1 MPEGDLLY
9 PPAQYGGGWLFLVLA
24 IVIAAVGIVA
34 LIHVLTRPRPLASQ
48 PQADPAAVIAQLRS
62 EYLAMIDDLERRA
75 QAGDVDPRRAH
86 AELSRLMRAF
96 VNEHSGLEAPV
107 MTLKDLVA
115 LGVHPALLDAL
126 DRFTYPSVF
135 RREAP
140 LDPAL
145 GAQAAR
151 LVVELWR

>member
-1 MPEGDLLY
+1 M
-9 PPAQYGGGWLFLVLA
+9 ARTASSTA
-24 IVIAAVGIVA
+24 IVEPA
-34 LIHVLTRPRPLASQ
+34 LARRSPAGSTR
-48 PQADPAAVIAQLRS
+48 
-62 EYLAMIDDLERRA
+62 EGGTK
-75 QAGDVDPRRAH
+75 AGEVDARHAH

-151 LVVELWR
+151 LVVELWH

>member
-1 MPEGDLLY
+1 MPEDDLLY
-9 PPAQYGGGWLFLVLA
+9 PPAQYGAGWLLLVLA
-24 IVIAAVGIVA
+24 IVIAIVGIAAIVH
-34 LIHVLTRPRPLASQ
+34 LLTRPRRLASQ
-48 PQADPAAVIAQLRS
+48 PQIDPAAIVAQLRT
-62 EYLAMIDDLERRA
+62 EYLAAIDDVERRA
-75 QAGDVDPRRAH
+75 QSGELDARQAH

-140 LDPAL
+140 LEPAL
-145 GAQAAR
+145 GAKAAR
-151 LVVELWR
+151 LVVELWH